1 MNRQLWA
8 FDLEVFPNYFC
19 GTFQNL
25 ETGEKHYY
33 EVSSRRDD
41 SKDLR
46 IFLEFLSGYLVSFN
60 GIDYDDII
68 LSYWYQEQPSLQE
81 LKAFSDSVI
90 NRNEEAYKYYKWLRC
105 FPSLKSIDLFR
116 YWSKMLRLSKKI
128 SLKSLGIQ
136 LGYHTV
142 QELPYHHTTVLTE
155 DQMEEVKYYNYEHD
169 LNILKL
175 LYEALKDKVDLRFQ
189 VEEQYKIKCISD
201 DAPKIALKLI
211 EKDLAPHFKKE
222 ATWQNF
228 SFDTSYLRD
237 LRTYRTEIKLLDIL
251 LDFPFTEQEM
261 SYKIDKG
268 VVVCSNYYT
277 MYELLKQQTIKTTKE
292 LAYSVILRNPNE
304 LYLRNDHGTGGI
316 HGITSQKVFKED
328 ENTIVATIDL
338 ESMYPYF
345 AIEHQMQPQH
355 LAPYFSEYFR
365 AYREKRVVAKR
376 EKDQLTNEVFKLV
389 LNSSIGMFNNE
400 YAFLYDPQANVSIT
414 LNGQLFI
421 GYCCEKLIEAGYSV
435 VSTNTD
441 GIEVLVQRD
450 KYEEFKSLVQGIA
463 DTYKLKWE
471 YKTYRELYYLNI
483 NNYIAWCNEDNK
495 PKHKGVFVYNKP
507 LGDSVDELIIPKAL
521 EAYFINKV
529 KPEVFIKAHK
539 DIKDFCLSKK
549 ISKEYSV
556 FWMNNKV
563 QNLNRFYVSKKG
575 AYLYKKKSRNLE
587 HVLKG
592 YAVQLYNVLTEEFPN
607 DVNYDYYIK
616 KTWEIIW
623 EIEGTN
629 LSLF

>member
-1 MNRQLWA
+1 MSKQLWLY
-8 FDLEVFPNYFC
+8 DLEIFPSYFC
-19 GTFQNL
+19 GTFQDA
-25 ETGEKHYY
+25 ESGQKHYF
-33 EVSSRRDD
+33 EVSSRQND
-41 SKDLR
+41 SEALR
-46 IFLEFLSGYLVSFN
+46 TFLEFLTGYLVSFN
-60 GIDYDDII
+60 GQDYDDII

-81 LKAFSDSVI
+81 LKNFSDSVI
-90 NRNEEAYKYYKWLRC
+90 QRNEEAYKYYKWLRC

-175 LYEALKDKVDLRFQ
+175 LYEALKDQVELRFS

-211 EKDLAPHFKKE
+211 GKEIEKHIPDYK
-222 ATWQNF
+222 
-228 SFDTSYLRD
+228 D
-237 LRTYRTEIKLLDIL
+237 LRTYRHEIKLANIL
-251 LDFPFTEQEM
+251 LDYNFTEQPM
-261 SYKIDKG
+261 LYKIDKK

-277 MYELLKQQTIKTTKE
+277 LYNLLKQQTIKTTTE
-292 LAYSVILRNPNE
+292 LAYSVILSNPNGT
-304 LYLRNDHGTGGI
+304 YIKNDHGTGGI
-316 HGITSQKVFKED
+316 HGITSQKVWKET
-328 ENTIVATIDL
+328 NTHIIKDYDVASLYPRTIL
-338 ESMYPYF
+338 NNRFIPEHLNPYF
-345 AIEHQMQPQH
+345 YDVYSSIVERR
-355 LAPYFSEYFR
+355 L
-365 AYREKRVVAKR
+365 KAKR
-376 EKDQLTNEVFKLV
+376 EKDKVTDATMKIVINGSYGLM
-389 LNSSIGMFNNE
+389 GNE
-400 YAFLYDPQANVSIT
+400 YVFLYDLQQVVATT
-414 LNGQLFI
+414 LAGQLLM
-421 GYCCEKLIEAGYSV
+421 GYVCEKLIESNFNLIA
-435 VSTNTD
+435 TNTD
-441 GIEVLVQRD
+441 SVTIHCEKNRIEECDALINSIGTQFG
-450 KYEEFKSLVQGIA
+450 YEFEGETF
-463 DTYKLKWE
+463 T
-471 YKTYRELYYLNI
+471 ELYFQHI
-483 NNYIAWCNEDNK
+483 NSYIGKTDEEK
-495 PKHKGVFVYNKP
+495 IKQKGVFVYKKP

-529 KPEVFIKAHK
+529 KPESFIKAHT

-549 ISKEYSV
+549 ISKDYSV
-556 FWMNNKV
+556 FWNGVKV

-592 YAVQLYNVLTEEFPN
+592 YAVQLYNNLRPEFPD

-629 LSLF
+629 LTLF

>member
-1 MNRQLWA
+1 MNRQLWGYDIET
-8 FDLEVFPNYFC
+8 FFNMFC
-19 GTFQNL
+19 VTFQNYS
-25 ETGEKHYY
+25 TGDKYYY
-33 EVSSRRDD
+33 EVSSRRNDTV
-41 SKDLR
+41 DLQL
-46 IFLEFLSGYLVSFN
+46 FLSFLSGYLVSFN
-60 GIDYDDII
+60 GQDYDDII
-68 LSYWYQEQPSLQE
+68 LSYWYQENPSLQE
-81 LKAFSDSVI
+81 LKSFSDSVI

-175 LYEALKDKVDLRFQ
+175 LYEALKDQVDLRFS

-211 EKDLAPHFKKE
+211 EKDLQPYFE
-222 ATWQNF
+222 NI
-228 SFDTSYLRD
+228 RD
-237 LRTYRTEIKLLDIL
+237 LRTYRTEIKLSDIL
-251 LDFPFTEQEM
+251 LDYNFTEAPM

-277 MYELLKQQTIKTTKE
+277 MYQLLKQQTIKTTKE
-292 LAYSVILRNPNE
+292 LAYSVILHNPND

-328 ENTIVATIDL
+328 DENIIVTADL
-338 ESMYPYF
+338 TSMYPYF
-345 AIEHQMQPQH
+345 AIEHEFQPEH
-355 LAPYFSEYFR
+355 LKPYFSQYFR
-365 AYREKRVVAKR
+365 AYREKRVTAKR
-376 EKDQLTNEVFKLV
+376 NKDKLTDTVYKLI

-400 YAFLYDPQANVSIT
+400 YSFLYDPQANVSIT

-435 VSTNTD
+435 VSSNTD
-441 GIEVLVQRD
+441 GIEILCKRTDKESVQ
-450 KYEEFKSLVQGIA
+450 SILNTIAVQ
-463 DTYKLKWE
+463 YKMNWE

-483 NNYIAWCNEDNK
+483 NNYIAWVNEDNE
-495 PKHKGVFVYNKP
+495 PKHKGVFVYKKP

-521 EAYFINKV
+521 EAYFIHKV
-529 KPEVFIKAHK
+529 QPKAFIEAHT

-549 ISKEYSV
+549 ISKDYKVYWNGEQ
-556 FWMNNKV
+556 V

-575 AYLYKKKSRNLE
+575 AYLYKKKSRNME

-592 YAVQLYNVLTEEFPN
+592 YAVQLYNNLKPEFPS
-607 DVNYDYYIK
+607 DINYDYYIK

>member
-1 MNRQLWA
+1 MRQLWA
-8 FDLEVFPNYFC
+8 YDIECFSSFFC
-19 GTFQNL
+19 ITFQNL
-25 ETGEKHYY
+25 ETGQKHYY
-33 EVSSRRDD
+33 EVSSRQNDTQQ
-41 SKDLR
+41 LQL
-46 IFLEFLSGYLVSFN
+46 FLSFLSGYLVSFN
-60 GIDYDDII
+60 GQDYDDII
-68 LSYWYQEQPSLQE
+68 LSYWYQENPSLAD

-90 NRNEEAYKYYKWLRC
+90 NRNEEVYKYYKWLRC

-175 LYEALKDKVDLRFQ
+175 LYEALKDQVELRFS
-189 VEEQYKIKCISD
+189 VEEQYGIKCISD

-211 EKDLAPHFKKE
+211 EKDLQPY
-222 ATWQNF
+222 
-228 SFDTSYLRD
+228 FDNIRD
-237 LRTYRTEIKLLDIL
+237 LRTYRTEIKLADIL
-251 LDFPFTEQEM
+251 LEYDFAEAPM

-268 VVVCSNYYT
+268 VVVCLNYYT
-277 MYELLKQQTIKTTKE
+277 MYQLLKQQTINTTKE
-292 LAYSVILRNPNE
+292 LAYSVILHNPND

-328 ENTIVATIDL
+328 EHNIILTADL
-338 ESMYPYF
+338 TSMYPYF
-345 AIEHQMQPQH
+345 AIEHEFQPEH
-355 LAPYFSEYFR
+355 LKPYFSQYFK
-365 AYREKRVVAKR
+365 AYREKRVTAKR
-376 EKDQLTNEVFKLV
+376 NKDKLTDTVYKLI

-421 GYCCEKLIEAGYSV
+421 GLCCEKLIEAGYSV
-435 VSTNTD
+435 VSSNTD
-441 GIEVLVQRD
+441 GIEILCKRVDKESVQ
-450 KYEEFKSLVQGIA
+450 SILNTIAVQ
-463 DTYKLKWE
+463 YKMNWE
-471 YKTYRELYYLNI
+471 YNTYRELYYMNI
-483 NNYIAWCNEDNK
+483 NNYIAWLNEENK
-495 PKHKGVFVYNKP
+495 PKQKGVFVYKKP
-507 LGDSVDELIIPKAL
+507 LGDSVDELIVPKAL

-529 KPEVFIKAHK
+529 KPEEFIKAHT

-549 ISKEYSV
+549 ISKDYSV
-556 FWMNNKV
+556 YWMNNKV

-575 AYLYKKKSRNLE
+575 AYLYKKKSRNME

-592 YAVQLYNVLTEEFPN
+592 YAVQLYNNLRPEFPK
-607 DVNYDYYIK
+607 DINYDYYIK

>member
-1 MNRQLWA
+1 MNRQLWLYDIEC
-8 FDLEVFPNYFC
+8 FVSYFC
-19 GTFQNL
+19 ATFQDAQ
-25 ETGEKHYY
+25 TGQKHYF
-33 EVSSRRDD
+33 EVSSRIDQ
-41 SKDLR
+41 SEELR
-46 IFLEFLSGYLVSFN
+46 TFLSFLSGYLVSFN
-60 GIDYDDII
+60 GQDYDDII
-68 LSYWYQEQPSLQE
+68 LSYWYQENPSLTE

-175 LYEALKDKVDLRFQ
+175 LYEALKDQVELRFS

-222 ATWQNF
+222 SSWPNNT
-228 SFDTSYLRD
+228 FDTSYLRD
-237 LRTYRTEIKLLDIL
+237 LRTYRTEIKLSDIL
-251 LDFPFTEQEM
+251 LDYDFTEAPM
-261 SYKIDKG
+261 LYKIDKG

-277 MYELLKQQTIKTTKE
+277 MYQLLKQQTIKTTKE
-292 LAYSVILRNPNE
+292 LAYSVILENPNG

-316 HGITSQKVFKED
+316 HGITSQKVFKETTD
-328 ENTIVATIDL
+328 EIVLTSDING
-338 ESMYPYF
+338 MYPALCIGHQF
-345 AIEHQMQPQH
+345 EPEH
-355 LAPYFSEYFR
+355 LKPYFSQYFES
-365 AYREKRVVAKR
+365 YRDKRIKAKK
-376 EKDQLTNEVFKLV
+376 EKDSLTDSVFKLV
-389 LNSSIGMFNNE
+389 LNSSVGMFNNE

-414 LNGQLFI
+414 LNGQLFL
-421 GYCCEKLIEAGYSV
+421 GLCCEKLMENGFSV

-441 GIEVLVQRD
+441 GAEILCPRNRRNEVEALLDSLGKQ
-450 KYEEFKSLVQGIA
+450 YEMTWEHKS
-463 DTYKLKWE
+463 
-471 YKTYRELYYLNI
+471 YREIYYLNI
-483 NNYIAWCNEDNK
+483 NNYIAWINEDNK
-495 PKHKGVFVYNKP
+495 PKHKGVFVYKKP

-529 KPEVFIKAHK
+529 KPEVFIKAHT

-549 ISKEYSV
+549 ISKDYSV
-556 FWMNNKV
+556 YWMNQKV

-575 AYLYKKKSRNLE
+575 AYLYKKKSRNME

-592 YAVQLYNVLTEEFPN
+592 YAVQLYNNLRPEFPD

-629 LSLF
+629 LTLF